1 MLGAIWERDN
11 LRENPVQTVKGIP
24 LSWSCLQLTDFC
36 QDAFELVCFVCALF
50 LLFTVVCLPGAAG
63 CVFMCCP
70 LVFSLLHLIKWSP
83 TTIMGFMFCIGPIIP
98 VPLVYPQYFDD
109 SESKNMNF
117 TNLDTIIGG
126 N

>member
-1 MLGAIWERDN
+1 
-11 LRENPVQTVKGIP
+11 
-24 LSWSCLQLTDFC
+24 
-36 QDAFELVCFVCALF
+36 
-50 LLFTVVCLPGAAG
+50 
-63 CVFMCCP
+63 
-70 LVFSLLHLIKWSP
+70 
-83 TTIMGFMFCIGPIIP
+83 MGFMFCIGPIIP